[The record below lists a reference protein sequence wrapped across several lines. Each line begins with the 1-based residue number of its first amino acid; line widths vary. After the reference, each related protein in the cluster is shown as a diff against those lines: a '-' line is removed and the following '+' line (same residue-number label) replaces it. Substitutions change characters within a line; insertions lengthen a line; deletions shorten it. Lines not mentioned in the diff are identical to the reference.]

1 MTSSSLTK
9 EQAASLVPRRRRLHS
24 LALPLG
30 NVLFIAATLVGGSLL
45 AGCIADSAEDSDL
58 PWASNKN
65 WEGIAPI
72 APTMMDRYD

>member
-1 MTSSSLTK
+1 MF
-9 EQAASLVPRRRRLHS
+9 VPHRRRLHS
-24 LALPLG
+24 LALPIG
-30 NVLFIAATLVGGSLL
+30 NVLLIGATLVGVGLL

-72 APTMMDRYD
+72 SPQVMDRYD

>member
-1 MTSSSLTK
+1 MTSSSLIK
-9 EQAASLVPRRRRLHS
+9 ASLAAF
-24 LALPLG
+24 ALS
-30 NVLFIAATLVGGSLL
+30 VLV
-45 AGCIADSAEDSDL
+45 GCIADTAEDSDL